1 MNSVENRSYALS
13 RHNLIRQQTKF
24 EEQNENEK
32 INDRLNQIKPNI
44 EKENTYA
51 KNKIVAINKI
61 YKDSYLSDYKKLFSE
76 FMIWPFHWP
85 FKNEIS
91 YGEKINAMQRLLI
104 FIVINVILFLILIQ
118 YIKTK
123 TKMDIGN
130 VNQFILVSK
139 IIIGVCL
146 VTFLIVDFYQRY
158 RINKRLQSNQN
169 IIRRN
174 NDLKQQ
180 VKKQMRTDMN
190 KYDFITYGGRVST
203 ENLIRN
209 PIRQKSNTATHLS
222 AVDII

>member
-1 MNSVENRSYALS
+1 
-13 RHNLIRQQTKF
+13 
-24 EEQNENEK
+24 
-32 INDRLNQIKPNI
+32 
-44 EKENTYA
+44 
-51 KNKIVAINKI
+51 
-61 YKDSYLSDYKKLFSE
+61 
-76 FMIWPFHWP
+76 
-85 FKNEIS
+85 
-91 YGEKINAMQRLLI
+91 
-104 FIVINVILFLILIQ
+104 
-118 YIKTK
+118 
-123 TKMDIGN
+123 MDIGN